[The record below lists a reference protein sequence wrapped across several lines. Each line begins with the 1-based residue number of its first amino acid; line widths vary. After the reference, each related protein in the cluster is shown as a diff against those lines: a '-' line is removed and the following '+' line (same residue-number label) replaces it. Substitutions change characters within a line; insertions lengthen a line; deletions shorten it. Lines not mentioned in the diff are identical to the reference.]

1 MKVLS
6 ILGTRPEAIKMAP
19 VLHELKRR
27 ARKSKL
33 QSIVC
38 ATAQHRQMLDQT
50 LAAFRIVPDVDLEL
64 MAPNQTLASLSARAL
79 IAIADVLEQQ
89 RPDLV
94 LVQGDTT
101 SAMIGSM
108 AAFYAK
114 IPVGHIEAGLR
125 THDSHSPFPE
135 EANRRIITAMADY
148 HFAPT
153 PVAMNYLRRE
163 GIRDER
169 LFLTGNPG
177 IDALLWITKCRPSN
191 SATKLITRLGLEENE
206 SGKGKTILV
215 TAHRREN
222 HGAHLEEI
230 CSALRSIVSRNPNVQ
245 IVFPV
250 HLNPNVREPAL
261 RILSG
266 HERIHLV
273 DPLPYEVFAHL
284 ATRVHFLMTDSGGIQ
299 EEAPALGKPVLVL
312 RDDTERPEGV
322 EVGCAKLVGTESAR
336 VVAEAERL
344 LHDDLEYLRMA
355 RAHCPYGDGR
365 ASQRIADVI
374 CGRPGLAFLSFPET
388 TLPTYLPPTSPPLQ
402 N

>member
-1 MKVLS
+1 MKILS

-27 ARKSKL
+27 ARRCNL
-33 QSIVC
+33 RSIIC

-50 LAAFRIVPDVDLEL
+50 LAAFHIVPDIDLEL
-64 MAPNQTLASLSARAL
+64 MLPNQTLASLSARAL
-79 IAIADVLEQQ
+79 MAVTEVLDHH

-101 SAMIGSM
+101 SAMIASM

-135 EANRRIITAMADY
+135 EANRRIITALADY

-153 PVAMNYLRRE
+153 SVAVNHLRRE
-163 GIRDER
+163 GIREER
-169 LFLTGNPG
+169 VFLTGNPG
-177 IDALLWITKCRPSN
+177 IDALLWITNRQPSVF
-191 SATKLITRLGLEENE
+191 ATRLITQLGLEENA
-206 SGKGKTILV
+206 GKSKTILV

-222 HGAHLEEI
+222 HGAHLEDI
-230 CSALRSIVSRNPNVQ
+230 CFALRSIVSRNHDVQ

-250 HLNPNVREPAL
+250 HLNPNVRGPAL
-261 RILSG
+261 RILG
-266 HERIHLV
+266 ARDRIHLV

-284 ATRVHFLMTDSGGIQ
+284 TRRVHFLMTDSGGLQ

-322 EVGCAKLVGTESAR
+322 EVGCAKLIGTESAR

-344 LHDDLEYLRMA
+344 LRDDLEYLRMS
-355 RAHCPYGDGR
+355 RALCPYGDGR

-374 CGRPGLAFLSFPET
+374 SGRPGLPFVPLYEPI
-388 TLPTYLPPTSPPLQ
+388 LPTYLSPASNPLQ